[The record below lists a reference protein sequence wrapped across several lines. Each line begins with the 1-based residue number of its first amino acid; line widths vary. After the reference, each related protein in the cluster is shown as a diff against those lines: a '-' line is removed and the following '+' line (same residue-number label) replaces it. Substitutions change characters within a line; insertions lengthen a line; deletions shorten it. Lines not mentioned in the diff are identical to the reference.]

1 MENNEN
7 CVYWELDK
15 YQVSLLLKHVSQFK
29 TENEEDKE
37 LAVSMAEELKK
48 LFGWNEVHV
57 SWKLTKKQVDF
68 LSKYTA
74 QLNEVY
80 LDKDEEETLSLL
92 TDDLSFLFLYLD
104 ALENPNRKNEDE
116 EVAGYE

>member
-1 MENNEN
+1 MENDEN

-29 TENEEDKE
+29 TENEEDKK
-37 LAVSMAEELKK
+37 LAESMAEELKK

-57 SWKLTKKQVDF
+57 SWKLNMKQVDF
-68 LSKYTA
+68 LSVHCSA
-74 QLNEVY
+74 EVY
-80 LDKDEEETLSLL
+80 DKDEEETMSLL